1 MEALQRKERKV
12 VTDTKTLKGAPV
24 DATAAARLGWAVLA
38 LALMVT
44 IGTWALQFRAAEPPV
59 PLIWPAA
66 GIALALTFRGGWAA
80 ALGSGLGAAWLHTRL
95 GIEVPVAAALGVV
108 TGIAGLAGAALLRR
122 MRFDPTFGRVRDAL
136 LLLGV
141 GGGLTALVNAA
152 GGTVVMAGLTPAFHE
167 TFGLCWVA
175 DAMGLILLAPP
186 ALALRVPRLTPRQ
199 QLEAVAWLLV
209 GVSFVYVV
217 YVGTLSGPVAMAAS
231 YAVFPL
237 VLAVALR
244 FGVAIT
250 GVIIVAIA
258 GVALACTGLGKGPFA
273 QGSLTANLLS
283 LHSHLAMLGLTGLI
297 LASARSERDAA
308 DARAREHLGTLAR
321 AGRLDAVSSMAAG
334 IAHEINQPLSAVNS
348 YAQAACRMLR
358 EGRGADEISDAMERI
373 VAGNERAADIVR
385 RIRGFLGS
393 GSSERQVADL
403 NQLAR
408 DGIELVV
415 PEYHRQHV
423 GLSSTRAPRPLHVEV
438 DSVAIRQVVVNL
450 LQNALEALHDT
461 TSENPRVRVLTR
473 KSGDGHWAEL
483 VVEDN
488 GPGLPAEGRNDLFE
502 PMVTHRAEGTGLGLA
517 IVRSLITAH
526 DGTIEATDA
535 DSGGARFIVR
545 LPIHAAKQEA
555 A

>member
-1 MEALQRKERKV
+1 
-12 VTDTKTLKGAPV
+12 
-24 DATAAARLGWAVLA
+24 
-38 LALMVT
+38 
-44 IGTWALQFRAAEPPV
+44 
-59 PLIWPAA
+59 
-66 GIALALTFRGGWAA
+66 
-80 ALGSGLGAAWLHTRL
+80 
-95 GIEVPVAAALGVV
+95 
-108 TGIAGLAGAALLRR
+108 
-122 MRFDPTFGRVRDAL
+122 
-136 LLLGV
+136 
-141 GGGLTALVNAA
+141 
-152 GGTVVMAGLTPAFHE
+152 MAGLTPAFHE
-167 TFGLCWVA
+167 TFGLCWIA
-175 DAMGLILLAPP
+175 DGMGLILLAPP
-186 ALALRVPRLTPRQ
+186 ALALRAPRLTPRQ
-199 QLEAVAWLLV
+199 ELEAVAWLV
-209 GVSFVYVV
+209 AGVSFVYVV
-217 YVGTLSGPVAMAAS
+217 YVGTLSGPVALAAS

-250 GVIIVAIA
+250 GIIVVAIA

-308 DARAREHLGTLAR
+308 EARAREHLGTLAR

-358 EGRGADEISDAMERI
+358 EGRGADEISEAMERI

-393 GSSERQVADL
+393 GTGERQVADL
-403 NQLAR
+403 NQLSR

-423 GLSSTRAPRPLHVEV
+423 GLSSTRSPHPLHVEV
-438 DSVAIRQVVVNL
+438 DPIAIRQVVVNL
-450 LQNALEALHDT
+450 LQNALEALHDAST
-461 TSENPRVRVLTR
+461 ANPHVRVTTR
-473 KSGDGHWAEL
+473 VSEGGDWAEL

-488 GPGLPAEGRNDLFE
+488 GPGLPEEGRNELFE

-526 DGTIEATDA
+526 EGTIEAGDA
-535 DSGGARFIVR
+535 EQGGARFVVR
-545 LPIHAAKQEA
+545 LPSHANLREA